1 MKIFS
6 ALWSDIKIFLL
17 ALLFPLIAITIFAM
31 AMGFSE
37 VMQDTVCTVAG
48 NFTGIIIA
56 ILYLGKKELKVKEAF
71 RMPDISLLLSVLIFQ
86 FCWLIFSNQF
96 FFVIFSDESESYEM
110 SLLAEIGTFTLV
122 PIAEEIIFRYGMINL
137 GKKSVGVFVSS
148 ALSALLFTLVHFASL
163 PASFCIF
170 GAAVFY
176 TLIYCLTGNL
186 VYTTVAHAL
195 NNLFD
200 TLASH
205 LIEDFTSTET
215 PSELVNPYFF
225 VVIVGMIISALSM
238 IIRFKKIKGQV
249 PNLEKTL

>member
-1 MKIFS
+1 MKFFS

-17 ALLFPLIAITIFAM
+17 ALFFPLIAVTIFAM

-56 ILYLGKKELKVKEAF
+56 VLYLGKKELKAKEAF
-71 RMPDISLLLSVLIFQ
+71 RMPDISFLLSVLIFQ

-186 VYTTVAHAL
+186 VYTIVAHAL
-195 NNLFD
+195 NNLFG
-200 TLASH
+200 TSASP

-215 PSELVNPYFF
+215 TAELVNPYFF
-225 VVIVGMIISALSM
+225 IVIAGMIISAFSM
-238 IIRFKKIKGQV
+238 IIRFKKIKGQDS
-249 PNLEKTL
+249 NLEKTL